1 MRKRTPN
8 ALMILLTAFVLQ
20 SAVRIEVLNLKAGN
34 YLPRTDR
41 DADGTL
47 ADGKWRISGDNTPRD
62 HLRGL
67 VQTYGLMQYLL
78 APLLLIIS
86 VLVLFNSRR
95 SWMKIAA
102 TMTLIV
108 AVVAIHLTFYRGYY
122 SSLGL

>member
-1 MRKRTPN
+1 MRRRIPTV
-8 ALMILLTAFVLQ
+8 LMILLTAFVLQ
-20 SAVRIEVLNLKAGN
+20 SAVRIEVLNFRAGN
-34 YLPRTDR
+34 YLPRIDR

-47 ADGKWRISGDNTPRD
+47 ADGKWHVSNDNTPRD
-62 HLRGL
+62 QLRGL
-67 VQTYGLMQYLL
+67 VETYGLMQYVL

-86 VLVLFNSRR
+86 VVVLFNSSR

-102 TMTLIV
+102 TMTLVI